1 MGGRKKE
8 REGGMEGGRKE
19 DAVREGARDGE
30 RRGAGSRPRG
40 DYFAGIGEDLQRN
53 LAFVRRKEVAHKRH
67 RAHLRVLWFSPW
79 HESL

>member
-1 MGGRKKE
+1 
-8 REGGMEGGRKE
+8 MEGGRKE

-67 RAHLRVLWFSPW
+67 RPNLNRY
-79 HESL
+79 E